1 MRKFKTLS
9 TLMAIMMLLSFTIP
23 ASAKSSTAGSTTE
36 KKLADLTNRFNS
48 LESSWGR
55 FQIGG
60 NLSLETNTYLDNL
73 PDRPKFNFEQ
83 HLDLFFDAYVQ
94 NNLMFSLKTSH
105 DGAWGVN
112 WQSLNSPNYPM
123 TTPFQVE
130 EAFVRL
136 EYPSSLNYFGRF
148 RFSFSPVGLI
158 SDFFSNPIEGLA
170 IQKSFSE
177 HYHIIGVYSR
187 VNTEY
192 SSGTDQVADSEDYF
206 AARLGW
212 SDQNVIWGINL
223 VPNGITGE
231 KAFSFDAAFTQ
242 GDAKLSAEMAWYS
255 FHWDASPDYRVDW
268 TPGFLISYGK
278 SLSKD
283 AYIQM
288 KAAYLA
294 SQFMPS
300 YSSLAHRS
308 GTDREWF
315 TPNSKGLELSLQNR
329 LGATYIWENRI
340 IALTPV
346 VNYDQPD
353 LTYHWR
359 SSIIKS
365 FSPVNQLAFGLDVE
379 RNYQETLTQAFLSW
393 NMSF

>member
-1 MRKFKTLS
+1 MGKYKTLS
-9 TLMAIMMLLSFTIP
+9 SLISIMMLLSLAVPTLAQP
-23 ASAKSSTAGSTTE
+23 STVSSTTE
-36 KKLADLTNRFNS
+36 KKLTELTNRFTS
-48 LESSWGR
+48 LESNWGR
-55 FQIGG
+55 FQMGG
-60 NLSLETNTYLDNL
+60 NLSVESNTYLDKL
-73 PDRPKFNFEQ
+73 PDRPTFNFEQ
-83 HLDLFFDAYVQ
+83 HLDLFLDAYIQ

-148 RFSFSPVGLI
+148 RFSTSPIGLI
-158 SDFFSNPIEGLA
+158 SDFFSNPIEGVAL
-170 IQKSFSE
+170 QKSFAD
-177 HYHIIGVYSR
+177 HYHIIGIYSR

-192 SSGTDQVADSEDYF
+192 SSGTDQVVGSEGYF

-212 SDQNVIWGINL
+212 SNQNVVWGINL
-223 VPNGITGE
+223 VPDGITGE
-231 KAFSFDAAFTQ
+231 KAFSFDASFTQ
-242 GDAKLSAEMAWYS
+242 DAAKLSAELAWYS
-255 FHWDASPDYRVDW
+255 FHWDPSPDYQVDW
-268 TPGFLISYGK
+268 TPGFLISYGQAI
-278 SLSKD
+278 SKD
-283 AYIQM
+283 AYIQV

-294 SQFMPS
+294 SQFVPS

-315 TPNSKGLELSLQNR
+315 TPNSKGIELSVQNR
-329 LGATYIWENRI
+329 LGATFILENRV

-346 VNYDQPD
+346 INYDQPD

-359 SSIIKS
+359 GSLIKS